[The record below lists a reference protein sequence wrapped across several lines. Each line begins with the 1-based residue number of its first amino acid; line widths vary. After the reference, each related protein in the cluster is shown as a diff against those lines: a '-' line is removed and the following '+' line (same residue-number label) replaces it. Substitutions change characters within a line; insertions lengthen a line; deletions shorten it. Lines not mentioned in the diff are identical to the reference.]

1 MKATRIFIAAIA
13 LCVYASG
20 LFAQGGKNFI
30 INHFVSDPSVI
41 ESHLVITDVEGQGPS
56 VSMKFYDNEG
66 RQIGE
71 GKELVQP
78 FGKLNLNP
86 GKYVKNQVM
95 NGTIHISSSGGNIVA
110 EYWQFY
116 KKNNEAWQNTTTVG
130 FMAPGFAQL
139 VCPHYVADKDVDAY
153 LVLAASS
160 GQDATAVVKFYD
172 DNGREVGSTR
182 QLVKANG
189 KLILKPTDYVKSQV
203 TGVAHISATGGKITG
218 EYWQAQKSKQYQTAV
233 PMGGL

>member
-1 MKATRIFIAAIA
+1 MKANRIFVVACA
-13 LCVYASG
+13 LCMATMGAFS
-20 LFAQGGKNFI
+20 QGGKNFV

-41 ESHLVITDVEGQGPS
+41 ESHLVVTDVEGQGPS
-56 VSMKFYDNEG
+56 VTLKFYDNEG

-71 GKELVQP
+71 GRELIQP

-86 GKYVKNQVM
+86 GKYVNNQVV
-95 NGTIHISSSGGNIVA
+95 NGTIHISSSGGNIVS

-116 KKNNEAWQNTTTVG
+116 KKSSESWKNTTTIG
-130 FMAPGFAQL
+130 FDTPGFSKL

-153 LVLAASS
+153 VVLASSS
-160 GQDATAVVKFYD
+160 GQDATVVVKFYD
-172 DNGREVGSTR
+172 DNGQEIGNTR

-189 KLILKPTDYVKSQV
+189 KLILKPTDYVKTKT
-203 TGVAHISATGGKITG
+203 TGVAHVTATGGKVTG
-218 EYWQAQKSKQYQTAV
+218 EYWQAQKSKEYQTAV

>member
-1 MKATRIFIAAIA
+1 MKHTRILLATVAI
-13 LCVYASG
+13 CVYASG
-20 LFAQGGKNFI
+20 LFAQGDKNFI

-41 ESHLVITDVEGQGPS
+41 ESHLVITDVEGQGPT
-56 VSMKFYDNEG
+56 VSIKLYDNEG

-86 GKYVKNQVM
+86 GKYVNNQVV
-95 NGTIHISSSGGNIVA
+95 NGTIHISSAGGNIVA

-116 KKNNEAWQNTTTVG
+116 KKSSDSWQNTTTIG
-130 FMAPGFAQL
+130 FAAPGYSSL
-139 VCPHYVADKDVDAY
+139 VCPHYVADKGVEAY
-153 LVLAASS
+153 LVLASS
-160 GQDATAVVKFYD
+160 NAQDATAVVKFYD
-172 DNGREVGSTR
+172 DNGREVGNTR

-189 KLILKPTDYVKSQV
+189 KLILKPTDIVKTQT
-203 TGVAHISATGGKITG
+203 TGVAHITVTGGKITG
-218 EYWQAQKSKQYQTAV
+218 EYWQAEKAKQYQTAV